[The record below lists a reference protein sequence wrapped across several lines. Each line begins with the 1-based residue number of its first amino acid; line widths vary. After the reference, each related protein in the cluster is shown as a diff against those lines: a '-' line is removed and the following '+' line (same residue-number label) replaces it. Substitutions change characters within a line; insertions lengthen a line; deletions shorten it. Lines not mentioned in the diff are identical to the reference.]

1 MSKRFLAGRCGL
13 SRSRP
18 PFLASCGLRDRRA
31 ALRLEYGLGLRSRP
45 LWYGE
50 SDLEGSRFLEC
61 ETPVLPFDSRLD
73 GWCSSDVS
81 MGSALLDRDLEMEYR
96 RTGRLLSLL
105 ALLLRDLILPLMLR
119 GALPLAFS
127 CDVCMRADLDLDFDL
142 VLRRPRSPGLKE
154 LMRRLVFL
162 SAVSDTQD
170 ERDSM
175 DTDRLL
181 RFRSPLSSSSSSPR
195 CLGASRFRRGGD
207 RERER
212 ERFVEMVET
221 ESADDAESDRA
232 RLRSS
237 SFFFRISSATPFL
250 RSRSWGTSVVSLG
263 FSLGLS
269 SCCVLEGRDLY
280 GRSWADALHS

>member
-1 MSKRFLAGRCGL
+1 
-13 SRSRP
+13 
-18 PFLASCGLRDRRA
+18 
-31 ALRLEYGLGLRSRP
+31 
-45 LWYGE
+45 
-50 SDLEGSRFLEC
+50 
-61 ETPVLPFDSRLD
+61 
-73 GWCSSDVS
+73 
-81 MGSALLDRDLEMEYR
+81 MGSALLDCDLETEYR

-105 ALLLRDLILPLMLR
+105 ALLLRGLTLPLMLR
-119 GALPLAFS
+119 GTPPLPCS

-162 SAVSDTQD
+162 SATSDARD
-170 ERDSM
+170 ERESM

-181 RFRSPLSSSSSSPR
+181 RLRSPLSSSAR
-195 CLGASRFRRGGD
+195 CLEPSCFRRGGD
-207 RERER
+207 LERERER
-212 ERFVEMVET
+212 ERFVDMVET
-221 ESADDAESDRA
+221 ESADDIESDRA

-250 RSRSWGTSVVSLG
+250 RSRSSGTSVVSLG

>member
-1 MSKRFLAGRCGL
+1 MSKRFLAGRCEL

-50 SDLEGSRFLEC
+50 SDLEGSRFPEC
-61 ETPVLPFDSRLD
+61 ETPVLPFDSRLG
-73 GWCSSDVS
+73 GWFSSDVS

-181 RFRSPLSSSSSSPR
+181 RLRSSLSLSSLR
-195 CLGASRFRRGGD
+195 CLGALRFRRGGD

>member
-1 MSKRFLAGRCGL
+1 
-13 SRSRP
+13 
-18 PFLASCGLRDRRA
+18 
-31 ALRLEYGLGLRSRP
+31 
-45 LWYGE
+45 
-50 SDLEGSRFLEC
+50 
-61 ETPVLPFDSRLD
+61 
-73 GWCSSDVS
+73 
-81 MGSALLDRDLEMEYR
+81 MGSALLDRDLETEYR

-105 ALLLRDLILPLMLR
+105 ALLLCGLTLLLMLR
-119 GALPLAFS
+119 DTPPLPCS

-162 SAVSDTQD
+162 SATSDARD
-170 ERDSM
+170 ERESM

-181 RFRSPLSSSSSSPR
+181 RLRSPLSSSAR
-195 CLGASRFRRGGD
+195 CLGPSCFRRGGD

-212 ERFVEMVET
+212 ERVVDMVET
-221 ESADDAESDRA
+221 ESADDVESDRA

-250 RSRSWGTSVVSLG
+250 RSRSSGTSVVSLG

>member
-50 SDLEGSRFLEC
+50 SDLEGSRFPEC
-61 ETPVLPFDSRLD
+61 ETPVLPFDSRLG
-73 GWCSSDVS
+73 GWFSSDVS

-181 RFRSPLSSSSSSPR
+181 RLRSSLSLSSLR
-195 CLGASRFRRGGD
+195 CLGALRFRRGGD

-250 RSRSWGTSVVSLG
+250 RSRSSGTSVVSLG

-269 SCCVLEGRDLY
+269 SCCVLEGRDTY

>member
-1 MSKRFLAGRCGL
+1 
-13 SRSRP
+13 
-18 PFLASCGLRDRRA
+18 
-31 ALRLEYGLGLRSRP
+31 
-45 LWYGE
+45 
-50 SDLEGSRFLEC
+50 
-61 ETPVLPFDSRLD
+61 
-73 GWCSSDVS
+73 

-181 RFRSPLSSSSSSPR
+181 RLRSSLSLSSLR
-195 CLGASRFRRGGD
+195 CLGALRFRRGGD